1 MSTQPL
7 HHTDPS
13 VLKYLF
19 AHNLN
24 KLYYGKRYI
33 NDNLPHLIEI
43 SAFKTLQLALE
54 ELHGDVQKQLS
65 RLEEVYKAAGITPS
79 DEECIPVKAIFKET
93 FVLEKKG
100 IGMELLGDMDIMH
113 YMQLTEH
120 INITAYRMLLILSKA
135 LKLND
140 VEQLL
145 IESFDESVD
154 DDRLFTM
161 ITNEYLSTQEEQ
173 KRA

>member
-1 MSTQPL
+1 MNTQSL
-7 HHTDPS
+7 HSTDPS

-19 AHNLN
+19 THNLN

-33 NDNLPHLIEI
+33 NDNLPHLVEI
-43 SAFKTLQLALE
+43 SSFKALQLALG
-54 ELHGDVQKQLS
+54 ELHEDVQKQLI
-65 RLEEVYKAAGITPS
+65 RLEEVYKVANITPS
-79 DEECIPVKAIFKET
+79 DEECIPIKAIFKET

-100 IGMELLGDMDIMH
+100 IGQELLGDIDIMM

-135 LKLND
+135 LKLTE
-140 VEQLL
+140 VVQLL

-161 ITNEYLSTQEEQ
+161 ITNEYLNTQE
-173 KRA
+173 